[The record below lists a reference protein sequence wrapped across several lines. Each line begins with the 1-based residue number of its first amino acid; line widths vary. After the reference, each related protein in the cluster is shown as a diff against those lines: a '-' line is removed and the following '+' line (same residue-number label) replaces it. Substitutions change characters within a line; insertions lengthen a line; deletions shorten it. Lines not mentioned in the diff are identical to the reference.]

1 MKILFSTLL
10 ICLVCPISLAS
21 AEKLLRAGAATVD
34 ISPRTFPA
42 IRNGGFLQATGA
54 SIADPLHARCL
65 VLSDG
70 EETLAITIVDSCMFP
85 TDICDAIKAKVTAQ
99 IGLPAQRILI
109 SATHTHSAPSVMA
122 YCLGTSRD
130 EAYTQYVV
138 PRVTEAIV
146 LAHERLQPARIG
158 WTAVDAGQQTNCRR
172 WITRSDRMGTDP
184 FGQQTVRAMMHP
196 GYLNPDY
203 VSPAGPIDPQLSL
216 LSVVAAAD
224 DAPLCLLANFSMH
237 YFGHGSGFSAD
248 YFGEVAGLLESGI
261 AATADQTPMGFVGIM
276 SQGTSGDLHWMDYGK
291 PQRRIDRTEYAKT
304 LAETALTAWKQIQH
318 RSDISIAMAESR
330 LKLQRR
336 VPDAQRLAWAQP
348 INQQRGDAPPKNRT
362 EVYAQQAQWIH
373 EHPETELV
381 LQAVRI
387 GDLGITALPNEVYGI
402 TGLKLKQ
409 QSPLKSTFNL
419 ELANGAEGYIPP
431 PEQHRLGGY
440 TTWPARTAGLEV
452 EAEPKIVEAV
462 LTLLESVS
470 GKPRRTLIDPP
481 NAFSLAVMKAQ
492 PTAYWRLGDM
502 VVDQAADATGQ
513 HPARFDGGVA
523 LYLQGPDLR
532 GPDKQTPD
540 NQQHRATAA
549 QQSPNRCVYFA
560 GGSLRATVADLP
572 ADYSLSM
579 WFWSGLPAGSEP
591 PSATLFARGSGQAQE
606 SLSIVRS
613 QEGLSMLAFRS
624 GAAARE
630 AAAQEAAAQEASAQE
645 GPVQEGPVQ
654 EGPVQHVGST
664 PLVSK
669 AWHYVTV
676 VRDADGVKIYLDGKA
691 QPELETLLGAG
702 APASAEFS
710 IGDFDGKLDEI
721 ALFARPLAV
730 DETVDLYRVS
740 NRKAPQSP
748 PKPVVYGEKPSNVEA
763 LKEYADGIRKSQPVA
778 YWRLHDDNRNAA
790 HDEQD
795 DHDGRYEPRSGPRKP
810 GSLQPNF
817 SGGRMLANVPDLS
830 DQYSVEFWFC
840 NQLPHTNRPVTGY
853 LLTRGVDAADGAP
866 GDSLGI
872 GGTHTSMGRL
882 LLYNGNQRGELVS
895 GETVL
900 ATNSWNHVVLVRD
913 ANHVNV
919 FLNGELEIDGQL
931 AKTYPD
937 GCPQIHI
944 GGRNDNF
951 ANFQGMID
959 EVAVYDRTL
968 TAAEVRTH
976 FATAGTKPLARA
988 KPPALQE
995 PEPTAAEAS
1004 LEKIHIQDGFEVQL
1018 VASEPLVKDPVAI
1031 DWGLDGK
1038 LWVVE
1043 MADYPLGMDG
1053 AGKPGGRIRVLEDQ
1067 DGDGRYDSS
1076 TLFAE
1081 GLRFPNGILVW
1092 GDGVLVTAAPEIL
1105 YLEDSS
1111 GDGKADIRRSVFSGF
1126 LEGNQQLRVN
1136 GLRWG
1141 LDNWVHCASGSHH
1154 SGYGKGNQI
1163 TSVLTG
1169 QTHQVGSRDFR
1180 IRPDNGDIDPQS
1192 GPSQYGRNRD
1202 DWGNWFG
1209 VQNSLPLWHY
1219 VLADHDIRRNPHFAP
1234 PDPKHQVVTPS
1245 NPPVYPAAPLQKR
1258 FHSFDQSGRFTSAC
1272 SAIIYRDDVLFPRR
1286 DNQQH
1291 AFTCEPFHN
1300 LVQHNIIS
1308 DDGVSFT
1315 FHRDPAE
1322 SDFDFFASQDRWCR
1336 PVMARTGPDGALWI
1350 VDMYRYMIE
1359 HPQWLPQAGKDELR
1373 PYYRLGENHGRIYR
1387 VVPAGKSLATPRIA
1401 TSTAS
1406 LLDALASSN
1415 GWQRDAAQQRLVRG
1429 KDPAAVAQ
1437 IESLA
1442 TAGESPVQRLQA
1454 LCTLD
1459 GMQSLR
1465 SEVLLAALQ
1474 DPHAGVR
1481 RQAVRLAAD
1490 HAVDVRQLKPLVK
1503 DPNAKVRLQLAAT
1516 LGAYQDPLAAQLLA
1530 QLAVASADDAY
1541 ILANVMS
1548 SLNQRNIAEVMTATV
1563 AISSD
1568 AAASAEPQRRLQQ
1581 QLFGQVAA
1589 VGDATAIGQVVV
1601 KLCNAADGPLPSWQL
1616 SALADLLDGLAKRKF
1631 ALAQLSPDQQRL
1643 IDHSIEQARAV
1654 VSKTSQRLTPL
1665 IAASLRLLLRQDD
1678 VYADD
1683 MRLLSNVLVP
1693 QSAVELQLAVVDRLA
1708 LQDDAQIAEVLLAPW
1723 SSYGPSLRA
1732 RVLDVLASRPQWSNL
1747 LLESVVARQLSS
1759 GEISPSMRERLLAT
1773 QDKTL
1778 HTAWANA
1785 FAASTSPDRKQ
1796 VIQHYQTAL
1805 TLNGDLERGRKVF
1818 ATSCAACHKFG
1829 NVGHAVGPDLAS
1841 ITDKRPATLLAN
1853 ILDPSAEVEARYL
1866 TYIVVTVDGR
1876 VHNGLLA
1883 TETGSSVTLLANEGK
1898 RETIL
1903 RTEIEELRAS
1913 GKSLMPEGLEKDL
1926 SPQAVADLFALLTS
1940 KPDTSH

>member
-10 ICLVCPISLAS
+10 IWLVCPISLAS
-21 AEKLLRAGAATVD
+21 ADTVLRAGASSVD
-34 ISPRTFPA
+34 ISPRNFPA
-42 IRNGGFLQATGA
+42 IRNGGFLQATETRV
-54 SIADPLHARCL
+54 ADPLHARCL

-70 EETLAITIVDSCMFP
+70 NETIAITIVDSCMFP
-85 TDICDAIKAKVTAQ
+85 TDICDAIKSRVAKQ
-99 IGLPAQRILI
+99 IGLPANRILI

-130 EAYTQYVV
+130 EAYVQYVV
-138 PRVTEAIV
+138 PRVAEAIV
-146 LAHERLQPARIG
+146 SAHAKLQPAKIG
-158 WTAVDAGQQTNCRR
+158 WTAVDAAGQTNCRR
-172 WITRSDRMGTDP
+172 WITRSDHKGTDP

-203 VSPAGPIDPQLSL
+203 VHPAGPIDPQLSL

-224 DAPLCLLANFSMH
+224 DAPLCLLANYSMH
-237 YFGHGSGFSAD
+237 YFGQGSGFSAD
-248 YFGEVAGLLESGI
+248 YFGEVASLLESGI
-261 AATADQTPMGFVGIM
+261 AATAEHTPRHFVGIM

-291 PQRRIDRTEYAKT
+291 SQRRVDRTEYAKT
-304 LAETALTAWKQIQH
+304 IAETALTAWKQIEH
-318 RSDISIAMAESR
+318 RSDMTIAMSESR
-330 LKLQRR
+330 MNLQRR
-336 VPDAQRLAWAQP
+336 IPDAERLAWAKP
-348 INQQRGDAPPKNRT
+348 INEHRGDAPPKNRT
-362 EVYAQQAQWIH
+362 EVYAQQAEWIH
-373 EHPETELV
+373 EHPETEVV

-409 QSPLKSTFNL
+409 QSPLVSTFNL

-452 EAEPKIVEAV
+452 EAEPKIVERV

-470 GKPRRTLIDPP
+470 GKQRRVLVDPP
-481 NAFSLAVMKAQ
+481 NAFSQAVMKAK

-502 VVDQAADATGQ
+502 VSDQAADATGK
-513 HPARFDGGVA
+513 HPAQFDGGVA
-523 LYLQGPDLR
+523 LYLQGPDL
-532 GPDKQTPD
+532 QE
-540 NQQHRATAA
+540 NSNTAA
-549 QQSPNRCVYFA
+549 QESPNRCVYFA
-560 GGSLRATVADLP
+560 GGSLQANVSNLP
-572 ADYSLSM
+572 ANYSLSM
-579 WFWSGLPAGSEP
+579 WFWNGLPAGSEN
-591 PSATLFARGSGQAQE
+591 PSATLFSRGSGEAQE
-606 SLSIVRS
+606 SLSIVS
-613 QEGLSMLAFRS
+613 SNEGLPVLAIRS
-624 GAAARE
+624 GVAK
-630 AAAQEAAAQEASAQE
+630 QEATEQERSE
-645 GPVQEGPVQ
+645 
-654 EGPVQHVGST
+654 QHVGST

-669 AWHYVTV
+669 AWHHVTV
-676 VRDADGVKIYLDGKA
+676 VRDADAVKIYLDGNV
-691 QPELETLLGAG
+691 QPELDISLRLSG
-702 APASAEFS
+702 PASTEFS
-710 IGDFDGKLDEI
+710 FGNFDGKLDEI
-721 ALFARPLAV
+721 ALFARALSV
-730 DETVDLYRVS
+730 DDVVDLYRAS
-740 NRKAPQSP
+740 NMKAPKSP
-748 PKPVVYGEKPSNVEA
+748 PKPVVLGEKPSDAEA
-763 LKEYADGIRKSQPVA
+763 LKQYAEGIQKSQPVA
-778 YWRLHDDNRNAA
+778 YWRLHDSNRNAA
-790 HDEQD
+790 GDERAA
-795 DHDGRYEPRSGPRKP
+795 HDGRYEPKSGPRKP
-810 GSLQPNF
+810 GTVQPNF
-817 SGGRMLANVPDLS
+817 SGGRMLASIPDLK

-840 NQLPHTNRPVTGY
+840 NQLPHTNRAVTGY
-853 LLTRGVDAADGAP
+853 LFTRGVDGAHGAP

-872 GGTHTSMGRL
+872 GGTHASMGRL
-882 LLYNGNQRGELVS
+882 LVYNGNERGELIS

-900 ATNSWNHVVLVRD
+900 RTDSWNHVVLVRD
-913 ANHVNV
+913 ANQVKV
-919 FLNGELEIDGQL
+919 YLNGELEIDGQL

-937 GCPQIHI
+937 GCPEIQI

-968 TAAEVRTH
+968 SADEAQAH
-976 FATAGTKPLARA
+976 FATAGTKPIAQTKTVAQA
-988 KPPALQE
+988 KMESSQELQ
-995 PEPTAAEAS
+995 PTTAEAS
-1004 LEKIHIQDGFEVQL
+1004 LEKIHIRDGFEVQL

-1053 AGKPGGRIRVLEDQ
+1053 AGKPGGRIRVLEDR
-1067 DGDGRYDSS
+1067 DDDGRYDSS

-1081 GLRFPNGILVW
+1081 GLSFPNGILVW

-1105 YLEDSS
+1105 YLEDST

-1169 QTHQVGSRDFR
+1169 QAHQIGSRDFR
-1180 IRPDNGDIDPQS
+1180 IRPDSGDIDPQS

-1219 VLADHDIRRNPHFAP
+1219 VLADQDIRRNPHFAP
-1234 PDPKHQVVTPS
+1234 PDPKHHVVTPS
-1245 NPPVYPAAPLQKR
+1245 NPPVYPAAQLQKR
-1258 FHSFDQSGRFTSAC
+1258 FHNFDQSGRFTSAC
-1272 SAIIYRDDVLFPRR
+1272 SAIIYRDNVLFPRAE
-1286 DNQQH
+1286 NQQH

-1300 LVQHNIIS
+1300 LVQHNIIT
-1308 DDGVSFT
+1308 DDGVSFD

-1359 HPQWLPQAGKDELR
+1359 HPQWLPQNGKDELR

-1387 VVPAGKSLATPRIA
+1387 VVPTGKSLATPRIA
-1401 TSTAS
+1401 NTTAG
-1406 LLDALASSN
+1406 LLGALASSN
-1415 GWQRDAAQQRLVRG
+1415 GWQRDAAQQRLVRN
-1429 KDPAAVAQ
+1429 KAAAAVPQ
-1437 IESLA
+1437 IESMA
-1442 TAGESPVQRLQA
+1442 TGGDTPEQRLQA
-1454 LCTLD
+1454 LCTLN
-1459 GMQSLR
+1459 GMQALR
-1465 SEVLLAALQ
+1465 TNILQSALQ

-1481 RQAVRLAAD
+1481 RQAVRLAAE
-1490 HAVDVRQLKPLVK
+1490 HAVDVRRLKPLVD

-1516 LGAYQDPLAAQLLA
+1516 LGAYDDPMAAQLLA
-1530 QLAVASADDAY
+1530 QLAADSADDVY

-1548 SLNQRNIAEVMTATV
+1548 SLNQRNIAEVLTATI
-1563 AISSD
+1563 AMSSD
-1568 AAASAEPQRRLQQ
+1568 VAASAEHQRRLQQ

-1589 VGDATAIGQVVV
+1589 LGDEAAIGQVVQRI
-1601 KLCNAADGPLPSWQL
+1601 CDSADGPLKPWQL
-1616 SALADLLDGLAKRKF
+1616 SGLADLLDGLAKRKLS
-1631 ALAQLSPDQQRL
+1631 LAQLTTDHQTL
-1643 IDHSIEQARAV
+1643 IVQSIDQARAS
-1654 VSKTSQRLTPL
+1654 VSGNSRASKDSERLTPL
-1665 IAASLRLLLRQDD
+1665 TAASLRLLLRQADM
-1678 VYADD
+1678 YADD
-1683 MRLLSNVLVP
+1683 MRLLSNLLVP

-1708 LQDDAQIAEVLLAPW
+1708 LQDDQQVAEVLLAGW
-1723 SSYGPSLRA
+1723 QSHGPSLRA
-1732 RVLDVLASRPQWSNL
+1732 RVLDVLASRTQWSNVL
-1747 LLESVVARQLSS
+1747 LTNVQSRHVSS

-1773 QDKTL
+1773 KDETL
-1778 HTAWANA
+1778 RTAWTKA
-1785 FAASTSPDRKQ
+1785 FTASTTPDRKQ
-1796 VIQHYQTAL
+1796 VIERYQTAL
-1805 TLNGDLERGRKVF
+1805 TLTGEVERGRKVF

-1829 NVGHAVGPDLAS
+1829 NVGHDVGPNLAS
-1841 ITDKRPATLLAN
+1841 ITDKRPPTLLAN
-1853 ILDPSAEVEARYL
+1853 IMDPSAEVEARYL

-1883 TETGSSVTLLANEGK
+1883 TETGSSITLISNEGK

-1926 SPQAVADLFALLTS
+1926 SPQAVADLFALLTA
-1940 KPDTSH
+1940 KPETSQ

>member
-10 ICLVCPISLAS
+10 ICLLCPLSLAS
-21 AEKLLRAGAATVD
+21 AENLLRAGAATVD
-34 ISPRTFPA
+34 ISPRTLPA
-42 IRNGGFLQATGA
+42 IRNGGFLEATGTRV
-54 SIADPLHARCL
+54 ADPLHARCL

-70 EETLAITIVDSCMFP
+70 EETIAITIVDSCMFP
-85 TDICDAIKAKVTAQ
+85 TDICDAIKSRVTKQ
-99 IGLPAQRILI
+99 IGLPANRILI

-122 YCLGTSRD
+122 YCLGTRRD
-130 EAYTQYVV
+130 EAYSEYVV
-138 PRVTEAIV
+138 PRVAEAIV
-146 LAHERLQPARIG
+146 LAHGKLQPAKIG
-158 WTAVDAGQQTNCRR
+158 WTAIDAGEQTNCRR
-172 WITRSDRMGTDP
+172 WLTRSDRMGTDP
-184 FGQQTVRAMMHP
+184 FGQRTVRAMMHP

-224 DAPLCLLANFSMH
+224 DTPLCLLANFSMH

-261 AATADQTPMGFVGIM
+261 AATADQTPTGFVGIM

-291 PQRRIDRTEYAKT
+291 PQRRVDRTEYAKT
-304 LAETALTAWKQIQH
+304 LAETALTAWNEIQH
-318 RSDISIAMAESR
+318 RSDITIAMAESR
-330 LKLQRR
+330 LRLRRR
-336 VPDAQRLAWAQP
+336 VPDAQRLAWAKP
-348 INQQRGDAPPKNRT
+348 INEQRGDAPPKNRT

-373 EHPETELV
+373 EHPETEVV

-409 QSPLKSTFNL
+409 QSPLVSTFNL

-440 TTWPARTAGLEV
+440 TTWPARTAGLEI
-452 EAEPKIVEAV
+452 EAEPKIVEGV

-470 GKPRRTLIDPP
+470 GKPRRALVDPS

-502 VVDQAADATGQ
+502 VADQAADATGQ
-513 HPARFDGGVA
+513 HPAQFDGGVA
-523 LYLQGPDLR
+523 LYLQGPDL
-532 GPDKQTPD
+532 PEDSS
-540 NQQHRATAA
+540 TAA
-549 QQSPNRCVYFA
+549 QQSTNRCVYFA
-560 GGSLRATVADLP
+560 GGSLQANVANLP
-572 ADYSLSM
+572 SHYSLSM
-579 WFWSGLPAGSEP
+579 WFWNGLPVGSEN
-591 PSATLFARGSGQAQE
+591 PSATLFSRGAGAAQE
-606 SLSIVRS
+606 SLSIVS
-613 QEGLSMLAFRS
+613 TEEGLPVLAIRNGS
-624 GAAARE
+624 AE
-630 AAAQEAAAQEASAQE
+630 QEASEQE
-645 GPVQEGPVQ
+645 RSE
-654 EGPVQHVGST
+654 QHVGST
-664 PLVSK
+664 SLVTK
-669 AWHYVTV
+669 AWHHVTV
-676 VRDADGVKIYLDGKA
+676 VRDADAVKVYLDGKA
-691 QPELETLLGAG
+691 QPELDTSLRSA
-702 APASAEFS
+702 APPSTEFS
-710 IGDFDGKLDEI
+710 FGNFDGKLDEI
-721 ALFARPLAV
+721 ALFARTLSADEAV
-730 DETVDLYRVS
+730 DIYRAS
-740 NRKAPQSP
+740 NRKAPQAP
-748 PKPVVYGEKPSNVEA
+748 PKPVVLGEKPADAGA
-763 LKEYADGIRKSQPVA
+763 LKQYAEGIRKTQPVA
-778 YWRLHDDNRNAA
+778 YWRLHDSNRNAA
-790 HDEQD
+790 HDEQGE
-795 DHDGRYEPRSGPRKP
+795 HDGRYEPRSGPRKP
-810 GSLQPNF
+810 GTLQANF
-817 SGGRMLANVPDLS
+817 SGGRMLANIPNLDN
-830 DQYSVEFWFC
+830 QYSVEFWFC

-853 LLTRGVDAADGAP
+853 LFTRGIDGADGAP

-872 GGTHTSMGRL
+872 GGTHASMGRL
-882 LLYNGNQRGELVS
+882 LLYNGNERGELAS
-895 GETVL
+895 GETML
-900 ATNSWNHVVLVRD
+900 ATNSWNHVVLTRD
-913 ANHVNV
+913 ANQVKV
-919 FLNGELEIDGQL
+919 FLNGELEIDDQL
-931 AKTYPD
+931 TPTYPD
-937 GCPQIHI
+937 GCPQIQV

-959 EVAVYDRTL
+959 EVAIYDRPL
-968 TAAEVRTH
+968 SADEAQTH
-976 FATAGTKPLARA
+976 FATAGTKPIAHA
-988 KPPALQE
+988 KPESPQE

-1004 LEKIHIQDGFEVQL
+1004 LEKIHIRDGFEVQL

-1053 AGKPGGRIRVLEDQ
+1053 AGEPGGRIRVLEDQ

-1076 TLFAE
+1076 SLFAE
-1081 GLRFPNGILVW
+1081 GLPFPNGLLVW

-1105 YLEDSS
+1105 YLEDST
-1111 GDGKADIRRSVFSGF
+1111 GDGKADIRRSLFSGF

-1169 QTHQVGSRDFR
+1169 QTHRIGSRDFR
-1180 IRPDNGDIDPQS
+1180 IRPDSGDIDPQS

-1219 VLADHDIRRNPHFAP
+1219 VLADQDIRRNPHFAP

-1245 NPPVYPAAPLQKR
+1245 NPPVYPAAQLQKR

-1272 SAIIYRDDVLFPRR
+1272 SAIIYRDNVLFPRG
-1286 DNQQH
+1286 DDQQH

-1300 LVQHNIIS
+1300 LVQHNIIT
-1308 DDGVSFT
+1308 DDGVSFD

-1387 VVPAGKSLATPRIA
+1387 IVPTGNIVPSGKSLTTNRFAN
-1401 TSTAS
+1401 STTGMLS
-1406 LLDALASSN
+1406 ALASSN
-1415 GWQRDAAQQRLVRG
+1415 GWQRDTAQRYFVRSQDTAAL
-1429 KDPAAVAQ
+1429 AQ

-1442 TAGESPVQRLQA
+1442 TAGETPVQRLQA

-1459 GMQSLR
+1459 GMQNLSTD
-1465 SEVLLAALQ
+1465 VLQAALQ
-1474 DPHAGVR
+1474 DPHPGVR
-1481 RQAVRLAAD
+1481 RQAVRLAAE
-1490 HAVDVRQLKPLVK
+1490 HAVDIRQLRPLVE
-1503 DPNAKVRLQLAAT
+1503 DPSAKVRLQLAAT
-1516 LGAYQDPLAAQLLA
+1516 LGAYEDPLAAQLLG
-1530 QLAVASADDAY
+1530 QLAAESAEDDY

-1548 SLNQRNIAEVMTATV
+1548 SLNQRNIAEVLTATI
-1563 AISSD
+1563 AMSSD
-1568 AAASAEPQRRLQQ
+1568 VAASAEHQRRLQQ

-1589 VGDATAIGQVVV
+1589 LGDAAAIGQVVV
-1601 KLCNAADGPLPSWQL
+1601 KICSAADGPLQPWQL
-1616 SALADLLDGLAKRKF
+1616 SGLADLLDGLAKRKF
-1631 ALAQLSPDQQRL
+1631 ALTQLSTDHQNL
-1643 IDHSIEQARAV
+1643 IHHSIAQARAS
-1654 VSKTSQRLTPL
+1654 VSAASERLTPL
-1665 IAASLRLLLRQDD
+1665 TAASLRLLLRQDD
-1678 VYADD
+1678 VYTDD
-1683 MRLLSNVLVP
+1683 MRLLSNLLVP
-1693 QSAVELQLAVVDRLA
+1693 QSAVALQLAIVDRLA
-1708 LQDDAQIAEVLLAPW
+1708 LQDDSQIAEVLLAPW
-1723 SSYGPSLRA
+1723 QSYGPSLRA
-1732 RVLDVLASRPQWSNL
+1732 RVLDVLASRTQWSNV
-1747 LLESVVARQLSS
+1747 LLEGVVARRVSS

-1773 QDKTL
+1773 KDETL
-1778 HTAWANA
+1778 RTAWSKA

-1805 TLNGDLERGRKVF
+1805 TLNGDVERGRKVF
-1818 ATSCAACHKFG
+1818 ATSCAACHKIG
-1829 NVGHAVGPDLAS
+1829 NVGHDVGPDLAS

-1853 ILDPSAEVEARYL
+1853 IIDPSAEVEARYL

-1883 TETGSSVTLLANEGK
+1883 TETGSSITLLSNEGK

-1926 SPQAVADLFALLTS
+1926 SPQAVADLIALLTT
-1940 KPDTSH
+1940 KPETNH